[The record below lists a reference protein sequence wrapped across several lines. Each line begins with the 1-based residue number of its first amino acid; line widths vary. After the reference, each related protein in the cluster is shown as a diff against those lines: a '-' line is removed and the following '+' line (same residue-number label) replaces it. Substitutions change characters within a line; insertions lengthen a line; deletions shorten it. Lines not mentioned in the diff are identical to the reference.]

1 MPREDILYQF
11 VSFPL
16 FFCHQ
21 EWYWYSVTRDNIISI
36 SPASDLY
43 SQMTLQWGRS
53 KKKIRTETICRSL
66 ARGHKLQ
73 FTRETCNYSC
83 NNTLTKDGVMCHL
96 LCTVQLSSSESPH
109 LLNPPIEDALIED
122 LGRGRGPDCPDEFV
136 SVGVWP
142 RPGAGD
148 HWLVRATW
156 NIGADDE
163 MLFWWLQTTPV
174 IRTESVLVPRLFLA
188 TQE

>member
-1 MPREDILYQF
+1 MHCCVHKIIRFSHQQDPRGNPTNIEWHDNIRRMQREDILYQF

-83 NNTLTKDGVMCHL
+83 NSTLTKDGIYHVSCPLHSA
-96 LCTVQLSSSESPH
+96 TVIIWEPLTF
-109 LLNPPIEDALIED
+109 LI
-122 LGRGRGPDCPDEFV
+122 LR
-136 SVGVWP
+136 
-142 RPGAGD
+142 
-148 HWLVRATW
+148 
-156 NIGADDE
+156 
-163 MLFWWLQTTPV
+163 
-174 IRTESVLVPRLFLA
+174 
-188 TQE
+188 